1 MPSRNLIKERTSD
14 SCYHVYARGNNKQII
29 FIDDGDY
36 DYFLDILK
44 RYLANELILGK
55 SGTLYPN
62 FVNRIELMSY
72 CLMSNHFHLLIY
84 QFEAIDMEMF
94 MRSLMTSYSKYFN
107 LKYKRTGSVFEGRYK
122 AVRISS
128 DDYLMHITR
137 YIHQNPDIWETYKYS
152 SLKYYR
158 DNNEPEW
165 LKNTKVI
172 ELFDS
177 REAYI
182 NFVVDYKEMRDD
194 LKIIKLEISR

>member
-1 MPSRNLIKERTSD
+1 MPSINTIKERAPD
-14 SCYHVYARGNNKQII
+14 SYHHVYARGNNKQII
-29 FIDDGDY
+29 FISDSDY
-36 DYFLDILK
+36 RYFLKLLE
-44 RYLANELILGK
+44 RYLSKELIIGK

-72 CLMSNHFHLLIY
+72 CLMPNHFHLLIY
-84 QFEAIDMEMF
+84 QFEAIDVEMF

-122 AVRISS
+122 AAKISS

-137 YIHQNPDIWETYKYS
+137 YIHQNPDTWEAYKYS

-158 DNNEPEW
+158 DGNEPEW
-165 LKNTKVI
+165 LKNTKII

-194 LKIIKLEISR
+194 IKKIKHEIS